1 MKNKEN
7 NRVIAAA
14 GVVGKQ
20 ISLIIIAVIIA
31 TLFLAVSDYEPF
43 AIVNGLIRAMT
54 KDIAGTIRCLIS
66 AWTDSCIWE
75 RRQRQQW
82 RSIFRL
88 P

>member
-31 TLFLAVSDYEPF
+31 TLFLAGKKVF
-43 AIVNGLIRAMT
+43 HRAY
-54 KDIAGTIRCLIS
+54 I
-66 AWTDSCIWE
+66 
-75 RRQRQQW
+75 Q
-82 RSIFRL
+82 
-88 P
+88 